1 MPERFRVFEV
11 TARGRE
17 LQARLQAFMDENVY
31 AAEKVIAAELRD
43 AESRWTV
50 PALIEELKSKARAQ
64 GLWNL
69 FLPDTRYGAG
79 LCHLDYAHLAELMGR
94 SLIAPELFNCS
105 APDSGN
111 IEALA
116 LHASDEQRDRWLQ
129 PLLNG
134 EIRSA
139 VAMAEPVVASSDPTN
154 LLTTLSQ
161 RDEGYILHGRKWWVS
176 GACDPRCRLILVM
189 ALSHPEAPVHQRYS
203 MVLVPTDTHGVN
215 IARSLDV
222 FGYDG
227 APSGYAE
234 VEFDQVWIPEDSILG
249 KPGKAFEVAQ
259 GRLGPGRVHQCMN
272 LIGLAQRAYEA
283 MLKRASDRVVFGRP
297 ITQHG
302 MAQEALA
309 RSRCELEQA
318 RLLTHAAAATLDRR
332 GIRLA
337 REHLAMI
344 KVAVPEM
351 ACTVIDRAI
360 QIHGALGLS
369 QDSFLAAA
377 YAQARAARIADGPD
391 QVHMSSLARLL
402 S

>member
-1 MPERFRVFEV
+1 VFEV

-17 LQARLQAFMDENVY
+17 LQERLQEFMDQQVY
-31 AAEKVIAAELRD
+31 PAEDEFALHLADPDK
-43 AESRWTV
+43 RWTI
-50 PALIEELKSKARAQ
+50 PAFVEELKAKARAS

-79 LCHLDYAHLAELMGR
+79 LCHLDYAHLAEIMGR
-94 SLIAPELFNCS
+94 CAFGAEVFNCS

-111 IEALA
+111 IEALS
-116 LHASDEQRDRWLQ
+116 LHANDDQRERWLQ

-139 VAMAEPVVASSDPTN
+139 IAVAEPAVASSDPSN
-154 LLTTLSQ
+154 LMTTLSK

-176 GACDPRCRLILVM
+176 GACDPRCSVLLVM

-203 MVLVPTDTHGVN
+203 MLLVPTETHGVN
-215 IARSLDV
+215 IIRPIQM

-227 APSGYAE
+227 APFGHAE
-234 VEFDQVWIPEDSILG
+234 IEFDQVWLPVDSLLAA
-249 KPGKAFEVAQ
+249 PGKAFEVAQ
-259 GRLGPGRVHQCMN
+259 SRLGPGRVHQSMG

-283 MLKRASDRVVFGRP
+283 MLKRAADRVAFGRT
-297 ITQHG
+297 IVQQG
-302 MAQEALA
+302 MVQEAIA

-318 RLLTHAAAATLDRR
+318 RLLTHATAAMLDRR
-332 GIRLA
+332 GSRLA

-344 KVAVPEM
+344 KVVVPQM
-351 ACTVIDRAI
+351 ACSVIDRAI
-360 QIHGALGLS
+360 QIHGGLGLS

-377 YAQARAARIADGPD
+377 YAVARAQRIADGPD
-391 QVHMSSLARLL
+391 EIHMTSLARML

>member
-1 MPERFRVFEV
+1 MFEV

-17 LQARLQAFMDENVY
+17 LQARLHSFMDEHVY
-31 AAEKVIAAELRD
+31 PAEGVFAEQLSKAD
-43 AESRWTV
+43 SHWQV
-50 PALIEELKSKARAQ
+50 PPLLEELKTKARAG

-94 SLIAPELFNCS
+94 SLIAPEIFNCS

-111 IEALA
+111 IEALT
-116 LHASDEQRDRWLQ
+116 LHANDEQRERWLQ

-139 VAMAEPVVASSDPTN
+139 IAMAEPVVASSDPSN
-154 LLTTLSQ
+154 LLTTLSE
-161 RDEGYILHGRKWWVS
+161 RDEGFILHGRKWWVS
-176 GACDPRCRLILVM
+176 GACDPRCKLMLVM
-189 ALSHPEAPVHQRYS
+189 ALSHPEAPLQQRYS

-215 IARSLDV
+215 VQRSLQL

-227 APSGYAE
+227 APSGYGE
-234 VEFDQVWIPEDSILG
+234 VEFDQVWVPEDALLG
-249 KPGKAFEVAQ
+249 AAGKAFEVSQ
-259 GRLGPGRVHQCMN
+259 GRLGPGRVHQCMQ
-272 LIGLAQRAYEA
+272 LIGLAQRAFEA
-283 MLKRASDRVVFGRP
+283 MLKRAADRVIHGRP
-297 ITQHG
+297 IGQHG
-302 MAQEALA
+302 LTQDAIA

-344 KVAVPEM
+344 KVVVPQM

-360 QIHGALGLS
+360 QLHGALGLS

-377 YAQARAARIADGPD
+377 YAHARAQRIADGPD
-391 QVHMSSLARLL
+391 EVHVAALARLL
-402 S
+402 G